1 MNIFSSV
8 KSEDA
13 ASPSPRSQAKL
24 KTRRRVLEAAR
35 QLFMERGYEEATIRD
50 IASAAGLSTGA
61 VFASFVDKSDLFK
74 QVMAEDFDRQMVASQ
89 EAANAD
95 TSLEEAL
102 MGLFEWGYT
111 FHMDQL
117 PLLRTAISLSWSQ
130 GLDGEYGDRPNY
142 QLAISNFMNLLKRGA
157 DRGELSAQAD
167 LRLTAEM
174 LWDLYIAGY
183 RRILFD
189 DWTVERVV
197 ARLRNQVRV
206 ILAGVNSLSAAP
218 A

>member
-130 GLDGEYGDRPNY
+130 GLDGEYGYRPNY

>member
-8 KSEDA
+8 NPEDS
-13 ASPSPRSQAKL
+13 ASPSPRSLAKL
-24 KTRRRVLEAAR
+24 KTRRKGRDAAR
-35 QLFMERGYEEATIRD
+35 QLFMERGYDEATIRD

-61 VFASFVDKSDLFK
+61 VFASFVDKADLFK
-74 QVMAEDFDRQMVASQ
+74 QVMAEDFERQLEASQ

-95 TSLEEAL
+95 TPLEDAL

-111 FHMDQL
+111 FHMGQL

-157 DRGELSAQAD
+157 DRGELSAKAD

-189 DWTVERVV
+189 DWTVPRV
-197 ARLRNQVRV
+197 AERLRNQVRV